1 MQATNKKTNQL
12 DYLGG
17 VGGFSL
23 KKNSVGSELAV
34 IMIAYQNNILQIQ
47 SLVLVGEY
55 SESTKKLGNKNPR
68 LIPTLFINAKIAVAI
83 GRCVKTRKK
92 GEGIYDEIYK

>member
-1 MQATNKKTNQL
+1 
-12 DYLGG
+12 
-17 VGGFSL
+17 
-23 KKNSVGSELAV
+23 
-34 IMIAYQNNILQIQ
+34 
-47 SLVLVGEY
+47 VLVGEY

-92 GEGIYDEIYK
+92 GKGFVMKYKMNT